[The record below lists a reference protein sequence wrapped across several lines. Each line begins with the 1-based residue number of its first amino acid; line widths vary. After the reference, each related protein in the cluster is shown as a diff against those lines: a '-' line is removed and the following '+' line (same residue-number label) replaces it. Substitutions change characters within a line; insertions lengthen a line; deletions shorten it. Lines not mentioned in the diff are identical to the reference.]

1 MGKYISLTPFGE
13 SVVASAKSFF
23 NNVKSS
29 ISNSAAANDLRGDLQ
44 YLKDGTWIGSNYP
57 KKSSAAAS
65 GSSGSGLTVGSSGAE
80 PSSNLPF
87 VTGVDGKLSF
97 ADQNYQSV
105 ADYINQIAQANNDWS
120 AAQAQ
125 KQMDFQKMMS
135 DTAHQRE
142 VADLKAAGLNPVLS
156 AGGSGASTPVGAMAA
171 TDDSNTRLI
180 ADLAYSALEAVQ
192 NTAVGVSA
200 FGSGSFSHST
210 SSKGLF
216 SGFSDRYAH
225 DKAFKK
231 VFDTGANLAGGI
243 AKAAILKAIL

>member
-1 MGKYISLTPFGE
+1 MGKYISLTPFGQ
-13 SVVASAKSFF
+13 SLVASAKSLI
-23 NNVKSS
+23 NNISS
-29 ISNSAAANDLRGDLQ
+29 SMSRSTEANVARYDMLRSGFQ
-44 YLKDGTWIGSNYP
+44 SIKDGT

-65 GSSGSGLTVGSSGAE
+65 GSSGSGGTVGSSGADT
-80 PSSNLPF
+80 SSNLPF
-87 VTGVDGKLSF
+87 VTGADGKLSF
-97 ADQNYQSV
+97 ADKNYQSV

-142 VADLKAAGLNPVLS
+142 VADLQAAGLNPVLS

-210 SSKGLF
+210 SGKGLF
-216 SGFSDRYAH
+216 SGLSDRYAH

-231 VFDTGANLAGGI
+231 VFDTGAYIAGGI